1 MPIGVVFEFR
11 GATSRAKY
19 EKSVKMILKG
29 RRKRLADWPVWGARA
44 HCRADARRLAR
55 D

>member
-1 MPIGVVFEFR
+1 MPIGVLFEFR